1 MPLNRFIAFVK
12 PYINLLAGALAAYV
26 VAKANVL
33 GIPGLDEQNTAT
45 WVAGAL
51 VWLLTQG
58 ATQLG
63 DLKWLK
69 GHHIALATA
78 SGAPITVN
86 VPDRPLDGMAG
97 TMGPRPTLNHPHDD
111 GDDGDDQLPA
121 ELADREPHSNPPP
134 DEIDQPEV
142 QS

>member
-12 PYINLLAGALAAYV
+12 PYINLAAGAVAAFL

-63 DLKWLK
+63 DLKWLR
-69 GHHIALATA
+69 GHHIELAAAAQTAVAAATA
-78 SGAPITVN
+78 AT
-86 VPDRPLDGMAG
+86 D
-97 TMGPRPTLNHPHDD
+97 HPNTD

-121 ELADREPHSNPPP
+121 ELVDTEPHADPPP
-134 DEIDQPEV
+134 DEIDQAEV